1 MRVLVACEESLKQWR
16 NNGGNNMLNIR
27 IEDDKTLVE
36 ADGKQVDTIL
46 EAGFALYECISA
58 LRKCGKSD
66 IFIEK
71 MFAIALTHECE
82 EGEYGD

>member
-1 MRVLVACEESLKQWR
+1 MIKIIVD
-16 NNGGNNMLNIR
+16 G
-27 IEDDKTLVE
+27 DKTLVE
-36 ADGKQVDTIL
+36 ADGKQVDIIL

-82 EGEYGD
+82 EDEDDD